1 MSTTLTAPKIELKN
15 IKYAAFASE
24 ETSCYEATIYVDGV
38 KFATVDNEG
47 RGGPDRVRPFT
58 GGYDA
63 LAQLDERI
71 KRTMPRIESE
81 YFPDGLEPSLE
92 IICGDLVNEFLRRKD
107 FKNVLKKIA
116 LLRPDGKIVTYPAK
130 YKPTAEN
137 IRKSLEINPN
147 FRCLNTM
154 PEDEAFAIFSAI

>member
-1 MSTTLTAPKIELKN
+1 MTAPTIELKN

-24 ETSCYEATIYVDGV
+24 ETSCYSATIFVDGV

-47 RGGPDRVRPFT
+47 RGGPDRVSPFT

-63 LAQLDERI
+63 VAQLDERI

-92 IICGDLVNEFLRRKD
+92 TVCGDLLDTFLLRKD

-116 LLRPDGKIVTYPAK
+116 MLRPDGNVVTYPAK
-130 YKPTAEN
+130 VKPTPEN
-137 IRKSLEINPN
+137 IAKAKEINPN

-154 PEDEAFAIFSAI
+154 PEDEAFAIYSAT